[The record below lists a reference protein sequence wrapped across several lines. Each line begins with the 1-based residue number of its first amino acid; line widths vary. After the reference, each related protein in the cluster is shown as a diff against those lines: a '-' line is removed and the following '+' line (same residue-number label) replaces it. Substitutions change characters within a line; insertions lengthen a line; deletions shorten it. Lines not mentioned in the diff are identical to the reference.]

1 MGYLLYRFADS
12 FIGPAL
18 YGVFLTP
25 VDSVCLFAPISG
37 RKYEQNQYA
46 DNLFLRGICFFIV
59 LFIHMEN
66 IGIER
71 IIEMFEKDKWKTKFM
86 IVALGQAISMLGSH
100 GVQFALIWWLAEKTS
115 SPLMLG
121 ISGIAAYLLMAVF
134 SPAAGIAADRYNR
147 KMISVFSDMAMG
159 TIALIYAVLLFFFD
173 LPVWTVFIMLCVR
186 GIGSTFQQPA
196 IQSIIPQLV
205 PRDQLVKTNGW
216 MQLLNSGSF
225 LLGPVIGASLY
236 AVFPMSVVLL
246 SDVAGAILASVALA
260 VVKIPKLEKTKS
272 ETQHFAAEVKEGI
285 QVFREDR
292 NLYYIVLA
300 EALCM
305 FFYAPLSS
313 FYPLMTSDYFGL
325 SAMYGSAVELCFAV
339 GMIASSLLFSSVLK
353 AERKIR
359 VSFIGLFG
367 MGIIS
372 AVCGMIP
379 PVYAGWF
386 LFAAACI
393 GLGAAGNVHTI
404 PLTAYIQETVAPEKM
419 GRAFS
424 VLTLISSVTMPAGLL
439 FSSPIA
445 EKVGVDA
452 WFFIS
457 GLSMTALTALVV
469 IRCTVKKRRK
479 RT

>member
-1 MGYLLYRFADS
+1 MDGCR
-12 FIGPAL
+12 
-18 YGVFLTP
+18 
-25 VDSVCLFAPISG
+25 
-37 RKYEQNQYA
+37 
-46 DNLFLRGICFFIV
+46 
-59 LFIHMEN
+59 
-66 IGIER
+66 
-71 IIEMFEKDKWKTKFM
+71 
-86 IVALGQAISMLGSH
+86 
-100 GVQFALIWWLAEKTS
+100 
-115 SPLMLG
+115 
-121 ISGIAAYLLMAVF
+121 
-134 SPAAGIAADRYNR
+134 
-147 KMISVFSDMAMG
+147 
-159 TIALIYAVLLFFFD
+159 
-173 LPVWTVFIMLCVR
+173 
-186 GIGSTFQQPA
+186 
-196 IQSIIPQLV
+196 
-205 PRDQLVKTNGW
+205 
-216 MQLLNSGSF
+216 NSGSF

-246 SDVAGAILASVALA
+246 SDVAGAILASVALT
-260 VVKIPKLEKTKS
+260 VVKIPKLEKAES

-285 QVFREDR
+285 QVFREDK

-339 GMIASSLLFSSVLK
+339 GMIVSSLLFSSVLK

-457 GLSMTALTALVV
+457 GLSMTVLTALVV